1 MAANGAGTAGT
12 GAGSGAGAP
21 CGEQK
26 GGVPASC
33 AGVTPQQLHWLR
45 QPTRR
50 MVRANGILHH
60 VATYGRGPV
69 TVVLCH
75 GFPGAYECQC
85 AWGSACVEVLRL

>member
-1 MAANGAGTAGT
+1 
-12 GAGSGAGAP
+12 
-21 CGEQK
+21 
-26 GGVPASC
+26 
-33 AGVTPQQLHWLR
+33 
-45 QPTRR
+45 